1 MAIVETNHYLFVS
14 MDTIFWLNI
23 IHSVSMTAIVEFCLF
38 GCLLSS
44 TCLLSLLG
52 KILSFKNCL
61 LLPAIS
67 ARLGKLIRNL
77 YSAFK
82 PIKSLIT
89 YGLEN
94 FNGSRLP
101 PQISSRAKKSFVSCD
116 FQEKRKKK
124 SNQFSKLSSLVKKKN

>member
-1 MAIVETNHYLFVS
+1 MIGIATFNP
-14 MDTIFWLNI
+14 TISHQQSHKLALMNTHQHRSGRWTITYHIFSFI
-23 IHSVSMTAIVEFCLF
+23 
-38 GCLLSS
+38 GRD
-44 TCLLSLLG
+44 
-52 KILSFKNCL
+52 KIQLFKNCL
-61 LLPAIS
+61 LLPAS
-67 ARLGKLIRNL
+67 SVYLGKLIRNL

-82 PIKSLIT
+82 PIISLNT